1 MQKPGPAAA
10 RLRFAAMKHAAV
22 RTVSLGVVLAT
33 VLGTMGLGI
42 ALKSPCASGNWGD
55 GRQYKQLCYSDIVP
69 LLGTEQLTGNRLPFL
84 DPCRTSENNC
94 DEYPVLTM
102 YLIRAA
108 AWVAIPTVGLGEPI
122 SQAGYERF
130 YYANAILL
138 AAAAVAVA
146 ACLWMLVGNRAL
158 WFALAP
164 TLLLYGTMNWDLFAV
179 ALSTTALVAFA
190 ARRDGWAG
198 VLLGLGAAAKFY
210 PGLLLIPLFFQS
222 LRDHEPDRSVR
233 LLWWTVGTWV
243 AVNLPFAVSSPR
255 GSSFFRL
262 NEGWSEFFRFNATRT
277 PDFDSGWYI
286 ACDLWHQCFSTGTV
300 NIASAGLLGG
310 VFGLLW
316 WRKAHRNPGFSRW
329 TLGFPLLVVFL
340 LTNKVYS
347 PQYGLWLLP
356 WFVLALPSLSR
367 FVAFEVTDVAVFVTR
382 FWFFGAYTG
391 VMSFPQE
398 SWFRWALAAR
408 ALVLVWCLVGWL
420 RSDPPP
426 LALGSRGWRR
436 LLRSDLAPAAAT

>member
-1 MQKPGPAAA
+1 M
-10 RLRFAAMKHAAV
+10 RREMKHAAA
-22 RTVSLGVVLAT
+22 RTVGLGVVLAA
-33 VLGTMGLGI
+33 VAGTMGLGI
-42 ALKSPCASGNWGD
+42 ALKAPCAAGNWGD

-69 LLGTEQLTGNRLPFL
+69 LLGTEQLTGNRLPYL
-84 DPCRTSENNC
+84 DPCRESANNC

-102 YLIRAA
+102 YLIRVA
-108 AWVAIPTVGLGEPI
+108 AWVAIPTVGLGDPV
-122 SQAGYERF
+122 SQDGYERF

-138 AAAAVAVA
+138 TAMAGVVA
-146 ACLWMLVGNRAL
+146 ACLWRLVGGRAL

-164 TLLLYGTMNWDLFAV
+164 TLLIYGTMNWDLFAV
-179 ALSTTALVAFA
+179 ALSTAALVAFA
-190 ARRDGWAG
+190 ARRDVWAG
-198 VLLGLGAAAKFY
+198 VLIGLGAAAKFY
-210 PGLLLIPLFFQS
+210 PGLLLIPLFLQA

-233 LLWWTVGTWV
+233 LLWWSVGTWL

-255 GSSFFRL
+255 GSALFRL

-277 PDFDSGWYI
+277 ADFDSGWYI
-286 ACDLWHQCFSTGTV
+286 ACDLWHQCFSTSTV
-300 NIASAGLLGG
+300 NIASAGLFLGIFA
-310 VFGLLW
+310 VLW
-316 WRKAHRNPGFSRW
+316 WAKARRNPRFSRW

-367 FVAFEVTDVAVFVTR
+367 FVAFQITDVAVFVTR

-391 VMSFPQE
+391 AMAFPRE

-408 ALVLVWCLVGWL
+408 ALVLIWCLVGWL
-420 RSDPPP
+420 RADPPR
-426 LALGSRGWRR
+426 LALGSRGWRPVAR
-436 LLRSDLAPAAAT
+436 QDFAPVALT